1 MLMAAPAICICLTA
15 CRSQAEK
22 YASEIAEL
30 QIEVAEILLDCE
42 DQDDIDKAA
51 EKISEL
57 AEEADELVKEMKSAK
72 LELEEEE
79 KNMSRRASRELEQ
92 KLSVKVG
99 KASALMEDGILHVM
113 KIEGVKQDELQKAL
127 EKFGKA
133 FSDM

>member
-1 MLMAAPAICICLTA
+1 MLMAAPATCICLTA
-15 CRSQAEK
+15 CSSQTEK
-22 YASEIAEL
+22 YASDIAEL

-57 AEEADELVKEMKSAK
+57 AEDADELVKEMKSAK

-79 KNMSRRASRELEQ
+79 KNMSRRASRELEH